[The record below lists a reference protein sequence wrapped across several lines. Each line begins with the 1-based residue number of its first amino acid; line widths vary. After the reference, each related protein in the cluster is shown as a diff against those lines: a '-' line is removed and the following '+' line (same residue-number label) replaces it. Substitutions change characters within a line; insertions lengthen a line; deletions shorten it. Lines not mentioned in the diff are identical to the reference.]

1 MKTVTECSILWEG
14 EQTAAEIGT
23 LKAANGH
30 IYFAYS
36 ESWLRRGLEISPLY
50 LPTELGTKPVSMTD
64 PRAEGYTP
72 NSALTKEFRGLPAPF
87 YDSLP
92 DSWGMKLLESYTKDS
107 ADNLDAITILCHR
120 GRRCMGAFSYHP
132 ATSSSRPHPCGEAEL
147 DLYCREAGRLARE
160 PRHIKDV
167 ILLALE
173 ESGGSAGGMRP
184 KILLALPDSPSTE
197 LAIRSLE
204 GFDHKDL
211 PEGYT
216 PWLLKFDTE
225 PEKERGKIEHAFAN
239 LAKGCGLNVP
249 PTQIVR
255 TKGPDG
261 VERAHFAVQ
270 RFDRTKLD
278 GTWLRVH
285 MHTAAGLLRRNFN
298 ELDLDYTDLLELTKQ
313 LTGTPKQVEE
323 SFRRAVFNVLAGN
336 ADDHAKNHAFL
347 MNQSGQW
354 ALSPAYDLTPSRLR
368 QTPGIRSTSVLGI
381 KDEKAAAKAL
391 HHLGERHEI
400 PKDKV
405 QNIIEEVKQGLS
417 RWRRTAGE
425 AGISQNNTAKVQERL
440 DEVCPSPTAKK
451 PIQTAIPQD
460 GTKRPHKPADHGMTI
475 EDH

>member
-1 MKTVTECSILWEG
+1 MKTITECSILWEG
-14 EQTAAEIGT
+14 GRTASEIGT

-30 IYFAYS
+30 IYFAYK
-36 ESWLRRGLEISPLY
+36 ESWLKRGLEISPLY
-50 LPTELGTKPVSMTD
+50 LPTELGIKPVSMTD

-72 NSALTKEFRGLPAPF
+72 KSALTKEFRGLPAPF

-92 DSWGMKLLESYTKDS
+92 DSWGMKLLESYTKVS
-107 ADNLDAITILCHR
+107 ADTLDGITILCHR

-132 ATSSSRPHPCGEAEL
+132 ATSSSKPHSFGEVEL
-147 DLYCREAGRLARE
+147 DLYCREAGRLAKE

-184 KILLALPDSPSTE
+184 KILLALPDNPSTE

-211 PEGYT
+211 PKGYT

-239 LAKGCGLNVP
+239 LAKGCGLDVP

-270 RFDRTKLD
+270 RFDRAKLD
-278 GTWLRVH
+278 GIWLRVH

-298 ELDLDYTDLLELTKQ
+298 ELDLDYTDLLELTNK
-313 LTGTPKQVEE
+313 LAGAPKQVEE
-323 SFRRAVFNVLAGN
+323 SFRRAAFNVLAGN

-354 ALSPAYDLTPSRLR
+354 TLSPAYDLTPSRLR
-368 QTPGIRSTSVLGI
+368 QTPGIRSTSVLGT

-391 HHLGERHEI
+391 PLLGEKHGI

-405 QNIIEEVKQGLS
+405 KSIIEEVKQGLG
-417 RWRRTAGE
+417 RWGRAAKE
-425 AGISQNNTAKVQERL
+425 AGISLGNTARVQERL
-440 DEVCPSPTAKK
+440 NEIRPSTIQRPTPPK
-451 PIQTAIPQD
+451 PRRPNSARNPHED
-460 GTKRPHKPADHGMTI
+460 FGT
-475 EDH
+475 